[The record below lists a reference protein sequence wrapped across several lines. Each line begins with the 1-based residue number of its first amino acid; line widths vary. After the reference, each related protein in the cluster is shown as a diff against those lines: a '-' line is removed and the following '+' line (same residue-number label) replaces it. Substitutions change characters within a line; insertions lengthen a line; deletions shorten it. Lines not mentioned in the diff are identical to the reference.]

1 MTPLRLT
8 QTGEYD
14 AAFEVVLEAD
24 GRFSIERGGY
34 VTGGRHYG
42 TLAPGRVRALERLVA
57 AVDLEGE
64 HVLEGAVRS
73 RLEVRGRVLEW
84 AGPPPTP
91 ALRALASAL
100 ARL

>member
-24 GRFSIERGGY
+24 GQFSIERVGY
-34 VTGGRHYG
+34 VTAGRRFG
-42 TLAPGRVRALERLVA
+42 TLTARQARGLEVLA
-57 AVDLEGE
+57 ATVDLEGE
-64 HVLEGAVRS
+64 YILEGAVRS
-73 RLEVRGRVLEW
+73 RLEVGGHVLEW

-91 ALRALASAL
+91 ALRALTTAL